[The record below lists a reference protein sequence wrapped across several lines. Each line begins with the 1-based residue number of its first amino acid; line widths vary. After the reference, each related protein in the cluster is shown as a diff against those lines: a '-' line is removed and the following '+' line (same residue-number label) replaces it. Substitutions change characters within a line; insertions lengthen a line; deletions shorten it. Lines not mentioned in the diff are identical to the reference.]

1 MARGFCER
9 WQRIL
14 LLPASFFC
22 ACSAWSG
29 PLAPAGEAGVLEINV
44 AVAGSGSEQAAPGA
58 GWTSRRWSVK
68 HSATYRLAMVASSAI
83 VDGEESGAAVDPA
96 NDTDQEAYWEQKT
109 EACAGDPT
117 CEMQVAMAQMQ
128 SPEAQAQMQQMG
140 EIMSAAQMGA
150 GGPATAQTWRVAS
163 RSGSVLM
170 EQHDDTFGVISETG
184 GGLVDV
190 LCTSTI
196 DQALDSKPSAAA
208 GPVPATITIDGNSSS
223 YTLQLPLEDR
233 FLLKR
238 LCTTDG
244 QAVEDPRGQPTL
256 LLGDNPAEAS
266 SWAAVLQ
273 VRGTYT
279 GESAAPVFE
288 GSREIPVAVLNA
300 SNRKAKAIVTWRFH
314 PGGS

>member
-1 MARGFCER
+1 MARGSCEP

-14 LLPASFFC
+14 LLPLSFFC
-22 ACSAWSG
+22 ACSAWSD
-29 PLAPAGEAGVLEINV
+29 PLAPAGEA
-44 AVAGSGSEQAAPGA
+44 
-58 GWTSRRWSVK
+58 
-68 HSATYRLAMVASSAI
+68 
-83 VDGEESGAAVDPA
+83 
-96 NDTDQEAYWEQKT
+96 
-109 EACAGDPT
+109 
-117 CEMQVAMAQMQ
+117 
-128 SPEAQAQMQQMG
+128 
-140 EIMSAAQMGA
+140 
-150 GGPATAQTWRVAS
+150 
-163 RSGSVLM
+163 
-170 EQHDDTFGVISETG
+170 
-184 GGLVDV
+184 
-190 LCTSTI
+190 
-196 DQALDSKPSAAA
+196 
-208 GPVPATITIDGNSSS
+208 SSS